1 MTDPNSGLAQVATGG
16 DGQDMKTVAEALKT
30 MQGGTGGSQRATAA
44 MANLA
49 EGIQGLVRN
58 MRSEQQMMRDWVE
71 SQAEEQKAMRKT
83 LDKLTASIEK
93 NDRSK

>member
-1 MTDPNSGLAQVATGG
+1 M
-16 DGQDMKTVAEALKT
+16 
-30 MQGGTGGSQRATAA
+30 
-44 MANLA
+44 
-49 EGIQGLVRN
+49 RN